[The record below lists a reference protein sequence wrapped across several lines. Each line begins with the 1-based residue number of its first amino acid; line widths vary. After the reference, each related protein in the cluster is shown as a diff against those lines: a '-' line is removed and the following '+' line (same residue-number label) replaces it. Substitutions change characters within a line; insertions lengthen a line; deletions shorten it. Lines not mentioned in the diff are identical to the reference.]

1 MFMKILSHF
10 GLFKQNV
17 WVRSTEN
24 TPKSQQNSMKSVFR
38 KSSTGKTFS
47 QNLFLV
53 VLLSFFMMEL

>member
-1 MFMKILSHF
+1 MLMKILGHF

-24 TPKSQQNSMKSVFR
+24 TPKSQQNTMKSVFR
-38 KSSTGKTFS
+38 KSSTAKTFS